1 MSDQGQAVVPEE
13 VGNKMDEILNAETE
27 TSEDVTE
34 EAQEDVSAETDTDEE
49 IVEDVVEDT
58 TEETVESE
66 DETVDASEEAGV
78 TEGKVRPEQK
88 AKPEPQRKTDDVVRE
103 KEEVEEIKF
112 DLDPDLV
119 DPQVKAALDKAAEV
133 LNKQQKVINEEKK
146 SLQLEREKAFE
157 TRVDSCFDSYEKELP
172 RLGDSS
178 KLTEDNSKYRREI
191 FQYADVTAR
200 IHGISIEDAIKDTV
214 QMFKNKEGEKAI
226 EKRLIAKLNK
236 QKGKF
241 TNPPT
246 RKKSDVNSRKF
257 ASEAERV
264 RAKMND
270 AFKKAGIT

>member
-1 MSDQGQAVVPEE
+1 MSDQGNAVVPEE
-13 VGNKMDEILNAETE
+13 VGNKMDEILNAEPE

-66 DETVDASEEAGV
+66 DKTVDASEEAKE
-78 TEGKVRPEQK
+78 TEDKVE
-88 AKPEPQRKTDDVVRE
+88 AKPEPQRKTDDVVR
-103 KEEVEEIKF
+103 KEEEIEEIKF

-146 SLQLEREKAFE
+146 NLQLEREKAFE

-172 RLGDSS
+172 RLGSTS
-178 KLTEDNSKYRREI
+178 NKLTEDNSKYRREI

-200 IHGISIEDAIKDTV
+200 LHGVPIEDAIKDTV

-226 EKRLIAKLNK
+226 EKRLIAKLQK

-264 RAKMND
+264 RAKMD
-270 AFKKAGIT
+270 EAFKKAGID